1 MKDEYLIRL
10 SVVDK
15 SKIINMEVIT
25 NVLNKVLSASGV
37 RIVQWGEKETML
49 DALTAEEIKIATN
62 GVKEK

>member
-1 MKDEYLIRL
+1 MDEYLVRL
-10 SVVDK
+10 AVIDDK
-15 SKIINMEVIT
+15 KIVNMEVIT

-37 RIVQWGEKETML
+37 RIVQWGKKDTML